1 MSAFASLTLPAQAY
15 PWQQGHW
22 LHLTDCMRRNRL
34 AHALLFSGPP
44 GVGKLQFTA
53 ALIGRIFC
61 IQPHEGVACGQCKG
75 CYLYQSGNHP
85 DVKIVECLP
94 KKKNISIEQIREL
107 SDFMSKQAQ
116 LGGYRCVVIALAEQ
130 MSESAANAL
139 LKVLEEPGEQ
149 SLFILLACSIGA
161 VKATIKS
168 RCQIL
173 RFETPPFDQARAWLE
188 TKVASKQQA
197 ELLLHLSGGAPLAAL
212 DAQEKAWFK
221 QRAEM
226 IKQLLAL
233 RKGQADPLTVAAAW
247 QNNPPQ
253 DVLWAVYEWMLDCLK
268 LRQGL
273 TIANQDVLI
282 LLEQLSLSVEMASL
296 FNFSEILLE
305 NYMLLAHEGNPNILL
320 MMEGLMIYW
329 SRLP

>member
-1 MSAFASLTLPAQAY
+1 MSAFANLTLPTQAF
-15 PWQQGHW
+15 PWQQGQW
-22 LHLTDCMRRNRL
+22 LQLTDRLQFNRL
-34 AHALLFSGPP
+34 PHALLFTGPH
-44 GVGKLQFTA
+44 GVGKLHFTA

-61 IQPHEGVACGQCKG
+61 IQPHQGLACGQCKG

-85 DVKIVECLP
+85 DVKIIECLP
-94 KKKNISIEQIREL
+94 KKKNISVEQIREV

-149 SLFILLACSIGA
+149 SLFILLACSMGA

-173 RFETPPFDQARAWLE
+173 RFQTPPFDQALAWLK
-188 TKVASKQQA
+188 TKVTSKEQA
-197 ELLLHLSGGAPLAAL
+197 ELLLHLSAGAPLAAL
-212 DAQEKAWFK
+212 DIQEKAWFK
-221 QRAEM
+221 QRADM
-226 IKQLLAL
+226 IKHLLAL
-233 RKGQADPLTVAAAW
+233 RQGQADPLTVAAAW
-247 QNNPPQ
+247 QNHPPQ

-273 TIANQDVLI
+273 TIVNQDVLI
-282 LLEQLSLSVEMASL
+282 LLEQLSLSVEVASL

-320 MMEGLMIYW
+320 MVEGLMIHW